1 MNISVSFLI
10 YVFNALNL
18 PIHETQSECYY
29 FSGPPQF
36 PGPLRHPLFHPHG
49 GMSSSMDALGLMNEE
64 MVSQW
69 RQSLQRSPLGGL
81 GISVSPYHHLT
92 NPTTTNNRTSNESH
106 TPLPVAPMTPPS
118 IGLLPIRSRSPVSN
132 RKFSDSS
139 PDRAGTPSNGHS
151 SPNPDRPDSASNFAS
166 SAANGGSNA
175 QSDIDESNSPARI
188 DSKSPF
194 KSDDRPSPSLP
205 INFPGPPGLNLQ
217 FPLHMSVS
225 PLVSSGR
232 IPKSDPMEG
241 RLQDMLRYN
250 MEKYAGQA
258 LDTLGTSRRVRE
270 LLSIHNIGQRLFAKY
285 VLGLSQGTVSELL
298 SKPKCWEKLTE
309 KGRDSYRKMHAWAYD
324 ENAVMMLKS
333 LIPRKG
339 ELMRPLPTNPLLM
352 KGKTFSYCK

>member
-1 MNISVSFLI
+1 MEAI
-10 YVFNALNL
+10 
-18 PIHETQSECYY
+18 
-29 FSGPPQF
+29 
-36 PGPLRHPLFHPHG
+36 
-49 GMSSSMDALGLMNEE
+49 GLMNEE
-64 MVSQW
+64 MVAQW
-69 RQSLQRSPLGGL
+69 RQSLQRSPLSGL
-81 GISVSPYHHLT
+81 GLPVSPYHHLT
-92 NPTTTNNRTSNESH
+92 AAAANAANASNLNNTSGDSQASQPTAAPSPTPSGNALARDRT
-106 TPLPVAPMTPPS
+106 
-118 IGLLPIRSRSPVSN
+118 PISG
-132 RKFSDSS
+132 RKFSDCS

-151 SPNPDRPDSASNFAS
+151 SPIQDRPDSASNCTP

-175 QSDIDESNSPARI
+175 HSDIDEASSPVRM

-194 KSDDRPSPSLP
+194 KSDERPSPSLP

-324 ENAVMMLKS
+324 ENAVMLLKS

-339 ELMRPLPTNPLLM
+339 ELMRPLQANPLLM
-352 KGKTFSYCK
+352 SKGKLHKLNLVSIIGTG

>member
-1 MNISVSFLI
+1 M
-10 YVFNALNL
+10 
-18 PIHETQSECYY
+18 E
-29 FSGPPQF
+29 
-36 PGPLRHPLFHPHG
+36 
-49 GMSSSMDALGLMNEE
+49 ALGLMNEE
-64 MVSQW
+64 MVAQW

-81 GISVSPYHHLT
+81 GINVSPYHHLT
-92 NPTTTNNRTSNESH
+92 NPSNSRPSNDSH
-106 TPLPVAPMTPPS
+106 TPLPTSAPMTPPAS
-118 IGLLPIRSRSPVSN
+118 GLLSGSGPGPRTPLHN
-132 RKFSDSS
+132 QKFSDSS
-139 PDRAGTPSNGHS
+139 PDRAGSPSNGHS
-151 SPNPDRPDSASNFAS
+151 SPNPDDRPDSASNFTPNAT
-166 SAANGGSNA
+166 NGGSNA
-175 QSDIDESNSPARI
+175 QSDCDEASSPIRLE
-188 DSKSPF
+188 SKSPF
-194 KSDDRPSPSLP
+194 KCDERPSPSLP
-205 INFPGPPGLNLQ
+205 MNFPGPPGLNLQ

-225 PLVSSGR
+225 PLVSSGGR

-339 ELMRPLPTNPLLM
+339 ELMRPISANPLLI
-352 KGKTFSYCK
+352 KGKLE